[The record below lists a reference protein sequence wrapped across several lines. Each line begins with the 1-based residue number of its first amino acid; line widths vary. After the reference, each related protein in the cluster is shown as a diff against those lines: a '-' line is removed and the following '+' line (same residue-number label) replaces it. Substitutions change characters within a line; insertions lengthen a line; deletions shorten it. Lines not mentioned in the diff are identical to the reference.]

1 MKNLSLRKGLLSVAA
16 AACALTSI
24 GSFDALA
31 EDVNVYSYRKEVLI
45 RPLLDSFTKKTGIN
59 VNLVSGKAD
68 ALLERLK
75 NEGMNSPADLLLSAD
90 AGRLI
95 RAQEAGVL
103 QAVKSDALD
112 KLVPA
117 QFRDPA
123 GNWFGLS
130 LRSRVIFY
138 AKDRVK
144 PEELSTYEALADSKW
159 DDRICIRS
167 SGNIY
172 NQSLLASLIVH
183 NGAEKAEKWAKAVV
197 ENLARK
203 PQGGDRDQI
212 KAVASGEC
220 DVAVANTYY
229 FGKMVAG
236 KDAKQKKAAE
246 AVALYWP
253 NQQDRGAHVN
263 ISGGGVTKAAK
274 HKEAAVKLLEYLASD
289 EAQKIYA
296 NEVYEFPIRDSIKPS
311 PVVAKWGTFKADD
324 VNLAK
329 FAAYQA
335 DALKIFDRVGWR

>member
-1 MKNLSLRKGLLSVAA
+1 MKKPLLRKGLLSIAA
-16 AACALTSI
+16 AVTALTSFTTFEA
-24 GSFDALA
+24 SA

-45 RPLLDSFTKKTGIN
+45 RPLLDGFTKKTGIQ

-95 RAQEAGVL
+95 RAQKAGVL
-103 QAVKSDALD
+103 QAVQSEELNS
-112 KLVPA
+112 LVPG
-117 QFRDPA
+117 QYRDPA
-123 GNWFGLS
+123 GHWFGLS

-183 NGAEKAEKWAKAVV
+183 NGADQAEKWAKAVV

-212 KAVASGEC
+212 KAVAAGEC
-220 DVAVANTYY
+220 DIAVANTYY
-229 FGKMVAG
+229 FGKMLAG
-236 KDAKQKKAAE
+236 KKEDQRKAAQ
-246 AVALYWP
+246 AVSLYWP
-253 NQQDRGAHVN
+253 NQDGRGAHIN
-263 ISGGGVTKAAK
+263 ISGGGVTKSAK
-274 HKEAAVKLLEYLASD
+274 HKEAAIKLLEFLASD
-289 EAQKIYA
+289 EAQTIYA
-296 NEVYEFPIRDSIKPS
+296 NEVYEFPIRDTIKPS
-311 PVVAKWGTFKADD
+311 PVVAKWGGFKADN

-329 FAAYQA
+329 FAAHQA